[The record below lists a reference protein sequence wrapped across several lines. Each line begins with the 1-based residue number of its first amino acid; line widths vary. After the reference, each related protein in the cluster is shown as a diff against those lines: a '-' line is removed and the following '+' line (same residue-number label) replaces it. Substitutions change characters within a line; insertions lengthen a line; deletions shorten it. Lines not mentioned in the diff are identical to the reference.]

1 MRWFNPTDVGN
12 STKEGRGYTKTGLNS
27 GNLPRGCQTQKKH
40 SNFMSIKEGIALGVL
55 IQRLVTKLQPVA
67 DLSKNSIQLPKAG
80 PPAFEILQL
89 LQSW

>member
-1 MRWFNPTDVGN
+1 
-12 STKEGRGYTKTGLNS
+12 
-27 GNLPRGCQTQKKH
+27 
-40 SNFMSIKEGIALGVL
+40 MSIKEGIALGVL